1 MSGEIVRRSEM
12 IELLRRM
19 EEAGAL
25 GPTYLDLSQRPD
37 LDLRTFESLAR
48 FLGRVHDGSKWYI
61 ADLLLQ
67 AETRFGESAYQIAEA
82 TGRSERTLANWCW
95 VASKVARSRRRERLN
110 FTCHYLVA
118 SMEPA
123 EQDRWLGRAEEE
135 GWSSREL
142 QEAIRASRAIEATPH
157 GAMHE
162 PEDCDVVIGGL
173 VADIRE
179 RLPACGFSIKAV
191 IEVSVSECGVEYR
204 LRSGGDQ

>member
-1 MSGEIVRRSEM
+1 MSEIALSSET
-12 IELLRRM
+12 ISLLGRM
-19 EEAGAL
+19 EQASAL
-25 GPTYLDLSQRPD
+25 GPTYLDLSGRPE
-37 LDLRTFESLAR
+37 LSLATFESLAR
-48 FLGRVHDGSKWYI
+48 FFGSVHDGSKWWI
-61 ADLLLQ
+61 SELILQ
-67 AETRFGESAYQIAEA
+67 AEARFGESAYQIAEA
-82 TGRSERTLANWCW
+82 TGRSERTLQNWCW

-123 EQDRWLGRAEEE
+123 EQDCWLGRAEEE
-135 GWSSREL
+135 GWSSRDL
-142 QEAIRASRAIEATPH
+142 QEAIRASRAVEATSH

-173 VADIRE
+173 VAEIRE

-191 IEVSVSECGVEYR
+191 IEVSVSERGVEYR